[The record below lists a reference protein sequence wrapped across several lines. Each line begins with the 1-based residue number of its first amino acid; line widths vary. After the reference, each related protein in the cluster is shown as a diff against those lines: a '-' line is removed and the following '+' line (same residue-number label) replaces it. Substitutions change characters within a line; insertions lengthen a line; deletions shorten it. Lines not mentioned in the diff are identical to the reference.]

1 MKKLLLFFTCIIML
15 LCIPFSTCIA
25 HDIDNNKNES
35 NCDNKKIVYLT
46 FDDGPGGK
54 FKTQV

>member
-1 MKKLLLFFTCIIML
+1 ML

-25 HDIDNNKNES
+25 QDIDNNKNES

-46 FDDGPGGK
+46 FDYGHGG
-54 FKTQV
+54 

>member
-1 MKKLLLFFTCIIML
+1 ML

-54 FKTQV
+54 VTTQVLDT